1 MSLKNKRIVVV
12 GGGSGMGLA
21 TAADLAAAGAN
32 VVWLADPQRS
42 WKKRGDRSRNRQKRE
57 SWI

>member
-32 VVWLADPQRS
+32 VVWLAWLAWLADPQRS
-42 WKKRGDRSRNRQKRE
+42 WKKRGDRSRNR
-57 SWI
+57 